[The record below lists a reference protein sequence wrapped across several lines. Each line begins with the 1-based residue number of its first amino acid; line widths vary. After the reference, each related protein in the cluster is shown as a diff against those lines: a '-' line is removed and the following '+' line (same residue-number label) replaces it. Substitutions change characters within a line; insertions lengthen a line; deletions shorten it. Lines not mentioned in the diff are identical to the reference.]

1 MKTLNELSDLVR
13 LNEPLAPQTWLKV
26 GGPAQMFAEPD
37 SVEALTTLVK
47 LAKQQEIPVRMLG
60 GGSNL
65 LIRDEGVGG
74 LIIKLSGEAFQ
85 KIEVQGNLVRAGGAA
100 LLSNV
105 ISQSVSAGLAGL
117 ESLVGIPGTI
127 GGAVK
132 GNSGGRHGEIGD
144 FVRSIE
150 VLTADGEQVFRSGD
164 ELSFEYRFSGISE
177 LVILSVE
184 LELKPGDID
193 EITRRMR
200 QLWISKKASQPFS
213 FQSAGCIFK
222 NPRGLSAGALIEQ
235 SGLKGTR
242 VGGAEVSDRHAN
254 FIVTH
259 PGATSTDVL
268 NLIDLIRSRVHEKQS
283 IELEIE
289 INIW

>member
-1 MKTLNELSDLVR
+1 
-13 LNEPLAPQTWLKV
+13 
-26 GGPAQMFAEPD
+26 MFAEPD
-37 SVEALTTLVK
+37 SVESLTTLVK

-283 IELEIE
+283 IDLEIE